1 MERST
6 AVTIDRNKW
15 GKPTLR
21 LIFLIGIAFSAP
33 RVYPSEEGTIVPSQM
48 NIDRNE

>member
-33 RVYPSEEGTIVPSQM
+33 RVYPSEEGTIVPY
-48 NIDRNE
+48 E